1 MTSRTVTVD
10 VDVDVD
16 VEDFDD
22 EDLVDELRHRGY
34 SVVKKD
40 RREFSSLKQSYEEE
54 ELDDLL
60 WKLRQSYIIDNDDR
74 FRKSFE
80 QILAQYGYYV

>member
-1 MTSRTVTVD
+1 MGYVTINTD
-10 VDVDVD
+10 VDVYLD
-16 VEDFDD
+16 DFSD
-22 EDLVDELRHRGY
+22 EDLIEELRDRGY

-40 RREFSSLKQSYEEE
+40 RREFSWLRQSYEEE

-60 WKLRQSYIIDNDDR
+60 WSLRQAYIIDSGDQ

-80 QILAQYGYYV
+80 KILSEYGYHT

>member
-1 MTSRTVTVD
+1 VAGRAGRRRRWKRQMTSRTVTVD

-40 RREFSSLKQSYEEE
+40 RREFSWLKQSYE
-54 ELDDLL
+54 
-60 WKLRQSYIIDNDDR
+60 
-74 FRKSFE
+74 
-80 QILAQYGYYV
+80 

>member
-34 SVVKKD
+34 SVVRKD
-40 RREFSSLKQSYEEE
+40 RREFSWLRQSYEEE

-80 QILAQYGYYV
+80 QILAQYGYHV